1 MVLKLC
7 NRSRAAGVLIVSVSE
22 LEAVLE
28 DVLEPPLELQAWFRP
43 QLERIAHSAQLPVAR
58 DSHEEHVRH
67 WWANESPSFVAAAW
81 LRSVKETH
89 TPPEEVEGTRRNLEH
104 REFRPQQPATVTAI
118 TNTCSVT
125 TS

>member
-81 LRSVKETH
+81 LRSVSRRPIRHQKKWKEQ
-89 TPPEEVEGTRRNLEH
+89 EETSNIENFDH
-104 REFRPQQPATVTAI
+104 NNPQQ
-118 TNTCSVT
+118 SLQ
-125 TS
+125 